1 MTKQIVHLEKS
12 LFQMNQSNKK
22 NITRKHDEI
31 NKRIYENAELIN
43 NLNDIKKENLELT
56 RKIKSKMI

>member
-22 NITRKHDEI
+22 NITRKNDEI
-31 NKRIYENAELIN
+31 SKRVN
-43 NLNDIKKENLELT
+43 
-56 RKIKSKMI
+56 

>member
-22 NITRKHDEI
+22 NVVRKHDEI
-31 NKRIYENAELIN
+31 GKRVGENA
-43 NLNDIKKENLELT
+43 
-56 RKIKSKMI
+56 